1 MDCEGIQWGRTRL
14 LQRHFQ
20 SLKNGSWRL
29 ELATE
34 VAHGRD
40 YLAARLKV
48 FAAIIVWVA
57 DWTARPQTAL
67 DILNQRLARGEIDR
81 AEYDEKR
88 KLIGRDSTLWTVIP
102 TDHVLDMVPRL
113 RIVAK
118 IAAWTLATTIVV
130 LSVVPPHSRP
140 ETGLPHGLEHFAIW
154 WVTGI
159 AFALAYN
166 LKPFLL
172 ATALVIFSGAVEIA
186 QLFVPGRHAR
196 VTDFII
202 DALACIVGL
211 LMISI
216 TVQVRASRA
225 TAK

>member
-1 MDCEGIQWGRTRL
+1 MGVIISL
-14 LQRHFQ
+14 LV
-20 SLKNGSWRL
+20 SI
-29 ELATE
+29 
-34 VAHGRD
+34 
-40 YLAARLKV
+40 V

-88 KLIGRDSTLWTVIP
+88 KLIGRDSSLWTVFP